1 MKTHFTSIERI
12 EANREKLLEWA
23 AEGRSYFWMAQQIG
37 IGCSN
42 HSVISKWFI
51 RQGIRR
57 KEAR

>member
-1 MKTHFTSIERI
+1 MKTHFSSIERI
-12 EANREKLLEWA
+12 EANRAQLLEWER
-23 AEGRSYFWMAQQIG
+23 EGRSYFWMAQQIG
-37 IGCSN
+37 IACSN

>member
-1 MKTHFTSIERI
+1 MTSNERI

-37 IGCSN
+37 IACSN

-57 KEAR
+57 KAAK

>member
-1 MKTHFTSIERI
+1 MTNKELV
-12 EANREKLLEWA
+12 EANREQLFEWA
-23 AEGRSYFWMAQQIG
+23 RQGKSYFWMARQIG

-57 KEAR
+57 K

>member
-1 MKTHFTSIERI
+1 MIYLSNMERV
-12 EANREKLLEWA
+12 EANREKLMAWA

-37 IGCSN
+37 IACSN